1 MSGCH
6 EHPPDP
12 ASALETLRALDAARV
27 NPVRWR
33 YIEALARRSAA
44 HQGPSRRLLD
54 ERLRQLLSA
63 CDPTPKS
70 AQRQPEVA
78 AQQGPTRDTLA
89 DLLAYIQQQT
99 GTASPSTSTR
109 AELKTVSRHR
119 GTWTRLGVDQRMT
132 QALAQVPDNAGPLNT
147 QRLLNQALMQM
158 RDASP
163 EYLQHF
169 MSYVETLLWIDQ
181 AHLPG
186 KAPSKDGSRRAR
198 TRQRP

>member
-6 EHPPDP
+6 EHPADP
-12 ASALETLRALDAARV
+12 ASALETLRARDTARV
-27 NPVRWR
+27 DPVRWR
-33 YIEALARRSAA
+33 FIEALARRSAA

-63 CDPTPKS
+63 CDPAPKS

-78 AQQGPTRDTLA
+78 AQQGPRRDTLA

-147 QRLLNQALMQM
+147 QRLLNQALMLM

-163 EYLQHF
+163 QYLQHF

-181 AHLPG
+181 AQLPG
-186 KAPSKDGSRRAR
+186 QAPSKDGNRRAR
-198 TRQRP
+198 KRQRP